1 MEQTESLCISLI
13 YQHLQRTNSDLLG
26 QFKVKYRPQKTDVVL
41 SEVFAKWKE
50 EQIVRGFIYKH
61 LKEVAPS
68 LATEFRDTYIS
79 PNKLELLDGDIHGIY
94 KILGQNGVVKAKKNS
109 RLGVRV
115 KTYSKEEIERLEEAL
130 ANRENLRA
138 LAKEMGRTNSSV
150 LSKVNDLRRNAG
162 LKTGKFSPEE
172 VNRLKLALA
181 EGEDY
186 KSVAVEL
193 GRPAMVVHHKM
204 YELKSNANRLL
215 TNKKM
220 TVEEDIYILDHIIP
234 CLKCQPLSG
243 SSFLSLSDWL
253 AVAEGLGRKPFS
265 VRYHW
270 EKVLQPLLL
279 QYSAGTTGL
288 RIERMLTHLI
298 AEKYDSHKGID
309 WSEIL
314 SKHSEFKGHTS
325 RSLSHTFRKAREQ
338 ARGSKSDV
346 TLAEV
351 AQYTAQK
358 YQQGNG
364 RKDSDAKIV
373 HRDKI
378 IQYFKKK
385 VAEFNIEVS
394 V

>member
-1 MEQTESLCISLI
+1 MKPKPLDLHFRFHKMYSLKS
-13 YQHLQRTNSDLLG
+13 N
-26 QFKVKYRPQKTDVVL
+26 
-41 SEVFAKWKE
+41 
-50 EQIVRGFIYKH
+50 
-61 LKEVAPS
+61 
-68 LATEFRDTYIS
+68 
-79 PNKLELLDGDIHGIY
+79 
-94 KILGQNGVVKAKKNS
+94 
-109 RLGVRV
+109 
-115 KTYSKEEIERLEEAL
+115 
-130 ANRENLRA
+130 
-138 LAKEMGRTNSSV
+138 
-150 LSKVNDLRRNAG
+150 
-162 LKTGKFSPEE
+162 
-172 VNRLKLALA
+172 VNRL
-181 EGEDY
+181 
-186 KSVAVEL
+186 
-193 GRPAMVVHHKM
+193 
-204 YELKSNANRLL
+204 LKKR
-215 TNKKM
+215 KM
-220 TVEEDIYILDHIIP
+220 TVEEDFSILDRILP

-243 SSFLSLSDWL
+243 RSFLSQSDWL
-253 AVAEGLGRKPFS
+253 ALAKEMGRNVLS
-265 VRYHW
+265 VQNRW
-270 EKVLQPLLL
+270 DAILQPWLL
-279 QYSAGTTGL
+279 QDIAGTTGL
-288 RIERMLTHLI
+288 KIERMLTHLI

-351 AQYTAQK
+351 AQYAAQK

>member
-1 MEQTESLCISLI
+1 
-13 YQHLQRTNSDLLG
+13 
-26 QFKVKYRPQKTDVVL
+26 
-41 SEVFAKWKE
+41 
-50 EQIVRGFIYKH
+50 
-61 LKEVAPS
+61 
-68 LATEFRDTYIS
+68 
-79 PNKLELLDGDIHGIY
+79 
-94 KILGQNGVVKAKKNS
+94 
-109 RLGVRV
+109 
-115 KTYSKEEIERLEEAL
+115 
-130 ANRENLRA
+130 
-138 LAKEMGRTNSSV
+138 
-150 LSKVNDLRRNAG
+150 
-162 LKTGKFSPEE
+162 
-172 VNRLKLALA
+172 
-181 EGEDY
+181 
-186 KSVAVEL
+186 
-193 GRPAMVVHHKM
+193 
-204 YELKSNANRLL
+204 
-215 TNKKM
+215 
-220 TVEEDIYILDHIIP
+220 
-234 CLKCQPLSG
+234 
-243 SSFLSLSDWL
+243 
-253 AVAEGLGRKPFS
+253 
-265 VRYHW
+265 
-270 EKVLQPLLL
+270 
-279 QYSAGTTGL
+279 
-288 RIERMLTHLI
+288 MLTHLI